1 MNLLVTLLLDFVV
14 VRFKQIH
21 RSSPF
26 ENYST
31 KKLLLHHAIQMC
43 FKVLVQKKSKCLQFH
58 LLQSRRLNVVKTSVD
73 TYERQRLRILCQ
85 VGDVTQY
92 FENKV
97 VLDRY
102 YTLPRPSEISM
113 KNWRAK
119 MKAVLKSHLWYK
131 AMFKV
136 WRKSWEPF
144 RTYQLTSIANL
155 AKFKQLWPDWMC

>member
-1 MNLLVTLLLDFVV
+1 MDIRHLTTFFYNIMNLLVTLLLDFVV

-119 MKAVLKSHLWYK
+119 MKAVLKSHL
-131 AMFKV
+131 
-136 WRKSWEPF
+136 
-144 RTYQLTSIANL
+144 
-155 AKFKQLWPDWMC
+155 